1 VITTQAIA
9 STPRATQAVR
19 GADAARRHMQ
29 RTGVIARQL
38 EQIAPGTVRV
48 RIVPVWTNRDG
59 TGSARTWV
67 VLDAANGPVG
77 ADREQHIAAYGLLC
91 RMFPGSDW
99 TRAVTYDARTGYA
112 TYDEPTAP
120 AELGLDTAPEARP

>member
-9 STPRATQAVR
+9 RTPRATQAVR

-48 RIVPVWTNRDG
+48 RIVPVWTNREG
-59 TGSARTWV
+59 TGRARTWV
-67 VLDAANGPVG
+67 VLDTANGPMG
-77 ADREQHIAAYGLLC
+77 AERDAHSAAYGLLR
-91 RMFPGSDW
+91 RMFPGADYS
-99 TRAVTYDARTGYA
+99 RALTYDARTGA
-112 TYDEPTAP
+112 LTADEPTAP
-120 AELGLDTAPEARP
+120 AELGLTTAPEARP